1 MKIPKRWIP
10 RLAGP
15 WEVTYNSGSCLHS
28 WLMTWDIKSQDRF
41 LLHNQR
47 FFADPRISVS
57 KSTLPSDIL
66 LLEELLPILN
76 RFVSDVAMTPVITH
90 VSYIEWVPVMP
101 RRCLQIPDQQEV
113 TRPFRNSIGPTPIV
127 LCSTVLPGCTTFAST
142 ITVLIIW
149 GSLVT
154 KCTTPPRWS
163 RVV

>member
-57 KSTLPSDIL
+57 KSTLPSDIF

-76 RFVSDVAMTPVITH
+76 RFVSDDASHHTRIIYRMSACYAKAVLAN
-90 VSYIEWVPVMP
+90 S
-101 RRCLQIPDQQEV
+101 DQQEV